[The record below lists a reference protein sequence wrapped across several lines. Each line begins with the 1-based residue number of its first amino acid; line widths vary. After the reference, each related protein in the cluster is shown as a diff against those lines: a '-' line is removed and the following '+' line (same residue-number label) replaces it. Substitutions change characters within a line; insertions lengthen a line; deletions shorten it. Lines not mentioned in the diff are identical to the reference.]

1 MSMINIKHL
10 SLSFCSQTV
19 FDDISVNVDHKAR
32 MGLVG
37 RNGSGKSTLLKV
49 IAKYQSI
56 EDGSITILPGKTIAY
71 MPQEV
76 VLQSDKS
83 IIDET
88 VAACAD
94 VDEIQRQI
102 AQLEKEIEDGNTSDA
117 IIIPYVDLQEKLAQ
131 LEPDKIRAQAERILI
146 GLGFKRELLGE
157 PVNSLS
163 VGWKMRV
170 VLAKLLLQKADFY
183 LFDEPTNHLDIVA
196 KDWFLGFLKASDF
209 GFMLVCHERYFLDEL
224 CTSILALEHGKA
236 KVYKGNYSEFETQYA
251 MDMEQLQSAYARQQK
266 ELERRTETIERF
278 KAKASK
284 AKMAQSMQ
292 KQLDKVERITI
303 PPAPKT
309 VRFHFPETK
318 RSGKIVLS
326 VNDVTQAF
334 GDKKLFEHVNM
345 QIERGERVAL
355 VAANG
360 VGKTTLFNLIV
371 GNLPL
376 QHGTIELG
384 SSVDQTIFAQDQN
397 ESLDFN
403 ANIFEN
409 ARALCS
415 KKTEQ
420 QIRAFLGA
428 FLFGAED
435 IKKKVGVLSGGEK
448 NRVAMSVVL
457 MQDANFLLLD
467 EPTNH
472 LDMPSK
478 EILIQALSEFTGTI
492 LFVSH
497 DHYFIN
503 KLATRIVELTPK
515 GALSYQGNYDAYLH
529 QKSLLAEATQAPA
542 KKQAQQTT
550 KQTVKVEVRSADEE
564 KRARKLE
571 NDLAQAEREIEK
583 LQRALASIDP
593 AHHSFAQTQRKIDR
607 KQEEHKTLLAEW
619 ESIAA

>member
-1 MSMINIKHL
+1 MIHIKHL

-19 FDDISVNVDHKAR
+19 FDDISVNIDEKAR

-49 IAKYQSI
+49 IAKQQAI
-56 EDGSITILPGKTIAY
+56 DDGAITILPGKRIAY

-94 VDEIQRQI
+94 VHKMQGELAR
-102 AQLEKEIEDGNTSDA
+102 LEAEIEQGNTHDS
-117 IIIPYVDLQEKLAQ
+117 IINPYVELQEQLALLQ
-131 LEPDKIRAQAERILI
+131 PEKIAAEAERMLL
-146 GLGFKRELLGE
+146 GLGFKREQLE
-157 PVNSLS
+157 QPVSNLS

-196 KDWFLGFLKASDF
+196 KDWFLSFLKESDS
-209 GFMLVCHERYFLDEL
+209 GFMLVCHERYFLDQL
-224 CTSILALEHGKA
+224 CTSILALENGHA
-236 KVYKGNYSEFETQYA
+236 KVYKGNYSDFEIQYA
-251 MDMEQLQSAYARQQK
+251 LDMEQLQSAYARQQK
-266 ELERRTETIERF
+266 ELQRKTATIERF
-278 KAKASK
+278 KAGTK
-284 AKMAQSMQ
+284 AKMAQSML
-292 KQLDKVERITI
+292 KQLDKIERITL
-303 PPAPKT
+303 PPNAKS
-309 VRFHFPETK
+309 VHFHFPETK
-318 RSGKIVLS
+318 RSGKTVLHVQNVS
-326 VNDVTQAF
+326 QSF
-334 GDKKLFEHVNM
+334 GDKKLFENVNL

-376 QHGTIELG
+376 QKGTIEFG
-384 SSVDQTIFAQDQN
+384 SNVEPTIFAQDQN

-403 ANIFEN
+403 ETIFKN
-409 ARALCS
+409 AESMCS
-415 KKTEQ
+415 KKSEQ
-420 QIRAFLGA
+420 QIRSFLGA
-428 FLFGAED
+428 FLFGTED

-448 NRVAMSVVL
+448 NRVAMAIVL

-478 EILIQALSEFTGTI
+478 EILIKALSEFTGTI

-497 DHYFIN
+497 DHYFVN
-503 KLATRIVELTPK
+503 KLATRIIELTPK
-515 GALSYQGNYDAYLH
+515 GAFSYQGNYEAYLH
-529 QKSLLAEATQAPA
+529 QKALLEAVAPI
-542 KKQAQQTT
+542 KKSETSEVKST
-550 KQTVKVEVRSADEE
+550 VPKQSVKSPDEE
-564 KRARKLE
+564 KHVRKLE
-571 NDLAQAEREIEK
+571 HDIALAERELEK
-583 LQRALASIDP
+583 LQRLLSTEEATSHAY
-593 AHHSFAQTQRKIDR
+593 AQTQRKIER
-607 KQEEHKTLLAEW
+607 KQEELRLLNDDW
-619 ESIAA
+619 ERLVE

>member
-1 MSMINIKHL
+1 MIHIRNL

-19 FDDISVNVDHKAR
+19 FDGISVNVDATSR

-49 IAKYQSI
+49 IAKYQSY
-56 EDGSITILPGKTIAY
+56 EDGSITILPGKRIAY

-88 VAACAD
+88 VAACAN
-94 VDEIQRQI
+94 VDEIQQEIDR
-102 AQLEKEIEDGNTSDA
+102 LEKEIEQGNTSDS
-117 IIIPYVDLQEKLAQ
+117 IINPYIELQEQLAL
-131 LEPDKIRAQAERILI
+131 LEPEKIRAQAERILL
-146 GLGFKRELLGE
+146 GLGFKREQLE
-157 PVNSLS
+157 QPVNSLS

-196 KDWFLGFLKASDF
+196 KDWFLSFLKESDF

-224 CTSILALEHGKA
+224 CTSILALENGHA
-236 KVYKGNYSEFETQYA
+236 KVYKGNYSDFEQQYA
-251 MDMEQLQSAYARQQK
+251 QDLEQLQSSYARQQK
-266 ELERRTETIERF
+266 EIARRTETIERF

-309 VRFHFPETK
+309 VRFHFPEAK

-326 VNDVTQAF
+326 VQNVAQVF
-334 GDKKLFEHVNM
+334 GDKKLFDNVNM

-376 QHGTIELG
+376 QKGVIELG
-384 SSVDQTIFAQDQN
+384 ANVDQTIFAQDQN

-409 ARALCS
+409 AQALCP
-415 KKTEQ
+415 KKSEQ

-428 FLFGAED
+428 FLFGTED

-448 NRVAMSVVL
+448 NRVAMSIVL

-503 KLATRIVELTPK
+503 KLATRIVELTPR
-515 GALSYQGNYDAYLH
+515 GAFSYQGNYEAYLH
-529 QKSLLAEATQAPA
+529 QKALITPATQIT
-542 KKQAQQTT
+542 KKTEEQVKAQPKIPT
-550 KQTVKVEVRSADEE
+550 RSADEE

-571 NDLAQAEREIEK
+571 HDIAQAERELEK
-583 LQRALASIDP
+583 LERTLISQESGS
-593 AHHSFAQTQRKIDR
+593 HQFVQTQRKIER
-607 KQEEHKTLLAEW
+607 KHDELKGLMQDW
-619 ESIAA
+619 ESLAN

>member
-19 FDDISVNVDHKAR
+19 FDDISVNIDQKSR

-49 IAKYQSI
+49 IAKYQSY
-56 EDGSITILPGKTIAY
+56 EEGSITILPGKRIAY

-94 VDEIQRQI
+94 VDEIKRQI
-102 AQLEKEIEDGNTSDA
+102 AQLEKEIESGNTSDSV
-117 IIIPYVDLQEKLAQ
+117 IIPYVDLQEQLAQ
-131 LEPDKIRAQAERILI
+131 LEPEKIRAQAERILI
-146 GLGFKRELLGE
+146 GLGFKREALE
-157 PVNSLS
+157 QSTNSLS

-224 CTSILALEHGKA
+224 CTSILALENGKG
-236 KVYKGNYSEFETQYA
+236 KVYKGNYSDFEAQYA
-251 MDMEQLQSAYARQQK
+251 IDMEQLHSAFARQQK

-309 VRFHFPETK
+309 ARFHFPETK
-318 RSGKIVLS
+318 RSGKIVLTLDNVS
-326 VNDVTQAF
+326 QSF
-334 GDKKLFEHVNM
+334 GEKKLFEHVNM
-345 QIERGERVAL
+345 HIERGERVAL

-376 QHGTIELG
+376 QKGNIEVG
-384 SSVDQTIFAQDQN
+384 ASVDQTIFAQDQN

-409 ARALCS
+409 ARALCP
-415 KKTEQ
+415 KKSEQ

-428 FLFGAED
+428 FLFGAEE

-448 NRVAMSVVL
+448 NRVAMSIVL

-515 GALSYQGNYDAYLH
+515 GAYSYQGNYDAYLH
-529 QKSLLAEATQAPA
+529 QKALLAPTVAPA
-542 KKQAQQTT
+542 KKADAQAP
-550 KQTVKVEVRSADEE
+550 KQNAKVETRSIDDE

-583 LQRALASIDP
+583 LQRALAGTDP
-593 AHHSFAQTQRKIDR
+593 NSHAFGQTQRKIDR
-607 KQEEHKTLLAEW
+607 KQEEHKTLLTEW
-619 ESIAA
+619 ESLAA

>member
-1 MSMINIKHL
+1 MINIKHL

-19 FDDISVNVDHKAR
+19 FDDISVNIDQKAR

-94 VDEIQRQI
+94 IDEIQRRI
-102 AQLEKEIEDGNTSDA
+102 AELEKEIEQGNTHDS
-117 IIIPYVDLQEKLAQ
+117 IITPYVDLQEQLAG

-146 GLGFKRELLGE
+146 GLGFKRELLDQ

-196 KDWFLGFLKASDF
+196 KDWFLDFLKASDF

-224 CTSILALEHGKA
+224 CTSILALENGHA
-236 KVYKGNYSEFETQYA
+236 KVYKGNYSDFEAQYA
-251 MDMEQLQSAYARQQK
+251 IDMEQLQSAYARQQK

-318 RSGKIVLS
+318 RSGKIVLNVQNVS
-326 VNDVTQAF
+326 QKF
-334 GDKKLFEHVNM
+334 GEKKLFEQVNM

-376 QHGTIELG
+376 QHGTIEIG
-384 SSVDQTIFAQDQN
+384 ASVDQTIFAQDQN
-397 ESLDFN
+397 EALDFN
-403 ANIFEN
+403 ANVFEN
-409 ARALCS
+409 ARALCP
-415 KKTEQ
+415 KKSEQ

-428 FLFGAED
+428 FLFGAEE

-448 NRVAMSVVL
+448 NRVAMAIVL

-515 GALSYQGNYDAYLH
+515 GAFSYQGNYDAYLH
-529 QKSLLAEATQAPA
+529 QKSLLSPA
-542 KKQAQQTT
+542 AASEKKPIA
-550 KQTVKVEVRSADEE
+550 QTVKEAPKAHVRSADEE

-571 NDLAQAEREIEK
+571 HDIALAEREIEK
-583 LQRALASIDP
+583 LQRALATTP
-593 AHHSFAQTQRKIDR
+593 ADSHIFGQTQRKIDR
-607 KQEEHKTLLAEW
+607 KQEEHKALVNEW
-619 ESIAA
+619 ESLAA

>member
-1 MSMINIKHL
+1 MINIKNL
-10 SLSFCSQTV
+10 SLSFCSQII
-19 FDDISVNVDHKAR
+19 FDEISANIDQKAR

-37 RNGSGKSTLLKV
+37 RNGSGKSTLLKI
-49 IAKYQSI
+49 IAKHQPI
-56 EDGSITILPGKTIAY
+56 EGGTITILPGKRIAY

-102 AQLEKEIEDGNTSDA
+102 AALEKEIEAGNTHDS
-117 IIIPYVDLQEKLAQ
+117 IITPYVDLQEQLSQ

-146 GLGFKRELLGE
+146 GLGFKRELL
-157 PVNSLS
+157 VQSINSLS

-196 KDWFLGFLKASDF
+196 KDWFLEFLKQSDS

-236 KVYKGNYSEFETQYA
+236 KVYKGNYSDFEVQYA
-251 MDMEQLQSAYARQQK
+251 ADMEQLQSAYARQQK
-266 ELERRTETIERF
+266 DLERRAETIERF

-292 KQLDKVERITI
+292 KQLDKVERITL
-303 PPAPKT
+303 PPTGKT

-326 VNDVTQAF
+326 VNDVSQTF

-376 QHGTIELG
+376 QHGTIEIG
-384 SSVDQTIFAQDQN
+384 SSVDQTIFAQEQN
-397 ESLDFN
+397 EALDFN
-403 ANIFEN
+403 ANIYEN
-409 ARALCS
+409 AKALCP

-428 FLFGAED
+428 FLFASED

-448 NRVAMSVVL
+448 NRVAMSIVL

-478 EILIQALSEFTGTI
+478 EILIKALSEFTGTI

-515 GALSYQGNYDAYLH
+515 GAVSYQGNYDAYIH
-529 QKSLLAEATQAPA
+529 QKALMSPAAPE
-542 KKQAQQTT
+542 KKQPVQYAKEEPKAHART
-550 KQTVKVEVRSADEE
+550 ADQE
-564 KRARKLE
+564 KRARKIE

-583 LQRALASIDP
+583 LQRALAATEPDSH
-593 AHHSFAQTQRKIDR
+593 AFGQTQRKIDR
-607 KQEEHKTLLAEW
+607 KQDEHKALLSEW
-619 ESIAA
+619 ESLAA